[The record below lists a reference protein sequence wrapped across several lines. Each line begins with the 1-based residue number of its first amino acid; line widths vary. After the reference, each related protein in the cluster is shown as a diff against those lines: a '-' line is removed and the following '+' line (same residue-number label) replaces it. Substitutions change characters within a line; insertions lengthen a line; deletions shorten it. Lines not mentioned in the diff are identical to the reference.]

1 MEEEGEVG
9 ERGGKDEEEEEWRTL
24 QETMKVQQQKKKDK
38 GSKESHPVHAPFF
51 PDVSHNVCWG
61 MFEESCA
68 VQVKQEGWWLYIA
81 DKKRKEMVVFPQK
94 VSGLKTVLTQDL
106 QFQAPDR
113 PCVLRYVVILTSD
126 SYLNLQ
132 FTAELKVCRN
142 IVWGDVM

>member
-1 MEEEGEVG
+1 MY
-9 ERGGKDEEEEEWRTL
+9 
-24 QETMKVQQQKKKDK
+24 
-38 GSKESHPVHAPFF
+38 
-51 PDVSHNVCWG
+51 SHNMVG
-61 MFEESCA
+61 SIFEESCV

-142 IVWGDVM
+142 ILYSNVRDVM